1 MEKISRRSFVKRTGA
16 VTLGSVL
23 GLGILPSVTR
33 RLHATDLSQAIIKGV
48 AFYWDTMQTSK
59 DNVYGN
65 GVMRIVVK
73 LDTEAAKSGSITKG
87 QCYLTGTVTIVR
99 EAFCTQTI
107 LGQAC
112 SGSARNVTT
121 QSWSCKDGVP
131 YCSGV
136 TSENRSPELNKLMT
150 ASGEAMGTVFI
161 TTQNPGGST
170 GLNATAY
177 ATGKNA
183 QGGDGGPIGA
193 GVSGDAYSYYVG
205 CCVIV

>member
-48 AFYWDTMQTSK
+48 AFSWDSLQTSK

-65 GVMRIVVK
+65 GIMRIVVR
-73 LDTEAAKSGSITKG
+73 LETESKSGSIAKG
-87 QCYLTGTVTIVR
+87 QCYLTGTITIVR

-136 TSENRSPELNKLMT
+136 TSENRNPELNKLMT
-150 ASGEAMGTVFI
+150 ASGVAMGTVVI
-161 TTQNPGGST
+161 ATQNPGGSA

-183 QGGDGGPIGA
+183 QGGDSGPIGA
-193 GVSGDAYSYYVG
+193 GVSGDAYSYFVG